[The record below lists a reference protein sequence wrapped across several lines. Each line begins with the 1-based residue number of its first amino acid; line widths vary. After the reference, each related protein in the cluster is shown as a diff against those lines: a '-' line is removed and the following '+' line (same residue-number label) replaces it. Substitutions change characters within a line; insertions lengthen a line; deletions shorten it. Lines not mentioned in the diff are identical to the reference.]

1 MNPRHTD
8 AARDFAATAR
18 IFALARG
25 SVGEARHL
33 AYEPGNSRIV
43 DVFERAEPGSLGGT
57 SPQWG
62 EEFAGYQQSGGRF
75 HRCIT
80 RDGAFD
86 AALPFMVRVPFRT
99 KLAVSVSAAVATETS
114 ERESKGIFDLAFTA
128 AELEPRKA

>member
-25 SVGEARHL
+25 SVSEARRL
-33 AYEPGNSRIV
+33 AYETGNSRVV

-62 EEFAGYQQSGGRF
+62 EELGGYRQSAEGFIASLRN
-75 HRCIT
+75 
-80 RDGAFD
+80 DGAFD
-86 AALPFMVRVPFRT
+86 AVLPYTARLPFRT
-99 KLAVSVSAAVATETS
+99 M
-114 ERESKGIFDLAFTA
+114 
-128 AELEPRKA
+128 